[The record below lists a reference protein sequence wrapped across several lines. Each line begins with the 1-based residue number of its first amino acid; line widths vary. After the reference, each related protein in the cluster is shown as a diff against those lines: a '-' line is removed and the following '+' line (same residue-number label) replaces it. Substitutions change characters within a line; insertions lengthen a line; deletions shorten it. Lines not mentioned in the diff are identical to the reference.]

1 MCFVG
6 DQSHPAFLQV
16 ATDLCDEW
24 WLLWMN
30 CSDIC
35 QLAFA
40 SKAQAVAFITD
51 YLNGEACEGGLE
63 TVIAIRGPIDK
74 RLLAGSGAA

>member
-1 MCFVG
+1 
-6 DQSHPAFLQV
+6 
-16 ATDLCDEW
+16 
-24 WLLWMN
+24 MN

-63 TVIAIRGPIDK
+63 TVIAIRSPIDK